1 EARGQTK
8 HVSAFVGRDER
19 VPTTR
24 LVLVQV
30 AEERHARLQ
39 IREPPGPRDQ
49 EAGVG
54 NPLPHRPEC
63 AQEEVPPLSL
73 ELSTDEQDRGGVCC
87 GARATDGWRPVLGE
101 IRARENG

>member
-1 EARGQTK
+1 
-8 HVSAFVGRDER
+8 
-19 VPTTR
+19 
-24 LVLVQV
+24 
-30 AEERHARLQ
+30 RLQ

-101 IRARENG
+101 IRARENGMHAIFGQPEVVDERTAHTVAQRENAGRV